1 MIDPN
6 QSRLDNFDNLNEHR
20 EILHRGCLDAEK
32 RLTKTRKIVI
42 KANGFRDKHAE
53 K

>member
-20 EILHRGCLDAEK
+20 EMLHVGYLDTEQ
-32 RLTKTRKIVI
+32 TQ
-42 KANGFRDKHAE
+42 E
-53 K
+53 EW